1 MKQILL
7 LALCA
12 IGFNLSAQIKKI
24 KTTINGEE
32 VIYHLENLQKTGD
45 YTVKY
50 ANDNLKIKGQY
61 KYNKRNGAWEFYKED
76 GSFVFAKF
84 YSHGNLYKTFK
95 TLEELNVF
103 KNEISNPTNDT
114 PPPPPPPM
122 AIPQRVS
129 TMGFTALPK
138 IYQEDI
144 LWSQRLTRKIYIEEN
159 YPLQEGNF
167 VDSLLSAVQKG
178 KIKAYSPI
186 NDQFTK
192 EYTFA
197 DLAYT
202 GQSIIGYKV
211 KEDWF
216 YNGKTKELDFRILG
230 ICPIIKENQE
240 EKDLCWFYYNGIRSV
255 LGKSLYEDGMF
266 KKSYDDYFIRY
277 NYKGEV
283 IKYSNA
289 EGKTIDEM
297 ANTEAEKTK
306 LLDFIRIQR
315 YLVEENFM
323 MEGFST
329 DNK

>member
-1 MKQILL
+1 MKQLLL

-12 IGFNLSAQIKKI
+12 IGFNLSAQIKEI

-50 ANDNLKIKGQY
+50 ANGNLKIKGQY

-76 GSFVFAKF
+76 GSFVIAH
-84 YSHGNLYKTFK
+84 YYAYG
-95 TLEELNVF
+95 NVF
-103 KNEISNPTNDT
+103 KTFMTLEDLNTFKNEVSNPSMDT
-114 PPPPPPPM
+114 PPPPPM
-122 AIPQRVS
+122 MIPQMITTS
-129 TMGFTALPK
+129 GYETLPK
-138 IYQEDI
+138 IFQEDI
-144 LWSQRLTRKIYIEEN
+144 LWSQRLMRKVYVKEN
-159 YPLQEGNF
+159 YPLQQGNF
-167 VDSLLSAVQKG
+167 VDSLLSAVKKG
-178 KIKAYSPI
+178 KIKTYSPI

-192 EYTFA
+192 EYTYE
-197 DLAYT
+197 DVAYT
-202 GQSIIGYKV
+202 GQTIIGYKI

-216 YNGKTKELDFRILG
+216 YNGKTKKLDMRIVG

-255 LGKSLYEDGMF
+255 LGKSLYDAGMM
-266 KKSYDDYFIRY
+266 KKSYDDFFIHY

-283 IKYSNA
+283 IKYSNP

-306 LLDFIRIQR
+306 HLDFIRIQR

-323 MEGFST
+323 MEGFSK